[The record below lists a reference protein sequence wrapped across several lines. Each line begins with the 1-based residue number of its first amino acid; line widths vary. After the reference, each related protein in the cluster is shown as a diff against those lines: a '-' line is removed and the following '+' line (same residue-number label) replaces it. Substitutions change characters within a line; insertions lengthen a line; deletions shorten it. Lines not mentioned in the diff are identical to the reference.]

1 MERVA
6 VCSCGQLSVKMTGK
20 PGVVLACNCF
30 ECQKRTGN
38 VFGTSSYWPKSSVV
52 SITGEKKLYRR
63 TSGVGRWIES
73 YFCPTCGSCVYW
85 YAEWGPDSIGIA
97 VGNFADPNFEPPTQA
112 VWCENKHAWV
122 KFPETCEEF
131 PRGLGGRR

>member
-1 MERVA
+1 
-6 VCSCGQLSVKMTGK
+6 
-20 PGVVLACNCF
+20 
-30 ECQKRTGN
+30 
-38 VFGTSSYWPKSSVV
+38 VV

-63 TSGVGRWIES
+63 SSGVGRWIES

-97 VGNFADPNFEPPTQA
+97 VGNFADLNFEPPTQA